1 MQQVVFEVPGD
12 PVPKARARTVRKG
25 GRTWS
30 FTPKRVA
37 AWERTI
43 REEAAK
49 HFNEPMEGP
58 VMISLI
64 FHMARPG
71 SRRKEVYVSTTP
83 DLDNL
88 EKAVLDA
95 LNGVAY
101 EDDRFV
107 VAKNAQKRYI
117 LNGKPR
123 VSVRVTS
130 LNRQAPIEGFIG
142 KKGA

>member
-1 MQQVVFEVPGD
+1 MQQVVFEVSGD

-37 AWERTI
+37 AWEKTVK
-43 REEAAK
+43 EEAVK
-49 HFNEPMEGP
+49 HFEKPMEGP
-58 VMISLI
+58 VMVSLI
-64 FHMARPG
+64 FHMKRPS

-107 VAKNAQKRYI
+107 VAKNAQKKYV

-130 LNRQAPIEGFIG
+130 LNRQAPIEGFIC
-142 KKGA
+142 KKDA

>member
-1 MQQVVFEVPGD
+1 MQHVYFEVKGD

-37 AWERTI
+37 AWEKVVKA
-43 REEAAK
+43 EAAK
-49 HFNEPMEGP
+49 HFDQPLTGP
-58 VMISLI
+58 IQVSMI
-64 FHMARPG
+64 FHMDRPK
-71 SRRKEVYVSTTP
+71 SRRKDVWVPTTP

-95 LNGVAY
+95 MNGVAY

-117 LNGKPR
+117 RRDEPR
-123 VSVRVTS
+123 VCVRVTS
-130 LNRQAPIEGFIG
+130 LSRQISIDGFSEEE
-142 KKGA
+142 

>member
-1 MQQVVFEVPGD
+1 MQHVYFEVKGD

-37 AWERTI
+37 VWEKTVK
-43 REEAAK
+43 EEAAK
-49 HFNEPMEGP
+49 YFEEPLVGP
-58 VMISLI
+58 IQVSLI
-64 FHMARPG
+64 FYMERPK
-71 SRRKEVYVSTTP
+71 SRRKDIWVPTTP

-107 VAKNAQKRYI
+107 VAVQCHPERTESTPAAFER
-117 LNGKPR
+117 LWAAFVEACRERPAG
-123 VSVRVTS
+123 
-130 LNRQAPIEGFIG
+130 
-142 KKGA
+142 